1 MNKIKII
8 FFDIDGTLVSFKTHT
23 IPQSTLD
30 AIHHVRENGVKV
42 WIATGRP
49 LPFITNLGEL
59 EYDGVVSV
67 TGAHCQTREGHVIF
81 SQPVDKADIQ
91 RMIQRQHETGIAVT
105 YAGNDRAIV
114 TAPNGV
120 PTAVTEVFK
129 LLDLDEPQLYEPEEA
144 LRFDVMQV
152 IAFFRDEETDD
163 VMGHVLQNCS
173 DSRWHPA
180 FADCVAK
187 GVNKAVGIDKVLEYY
202 GFDIADAM
210 AFGDGSNDIEMLRHV
225 GTGVAM
231 GNASDEV
238 KAAADIVTTSV
249 DEDGVANII
258 LAFSEGN
265 ELLYCI
271 ALGYPNESPK
281 AKPRTLDKIRFIE

>member
-1 MNKIKII
+1 MIQNIAKTKII

-30 AIHHVRENGVKV
+30 AIHSVREKGVKV

-49 LPFITNLGEL
+49 LPFINNLEGL

-67 TGAHCQTREGHVIF
+67 TGAHCQTSDGEVIF

-91 RMIQRQHETGIAVT
+91 RMIERQYETGIAVT

-114 TAPNGV
+114 TAPKGV
-120 PTAVTEVFK
+120 PATVTEVFT
-129 LLDLDEPQLYEPEEA
+129 LLNLEEPKLYEPEEA
-144 LRFDVMQV
+144 LKFDVMQV
-152 IAFFRDEETDD
+152 IAFFRDEDTADI
-163 VMGHVLQNCS
+163 MGNILQNCS

-187 GVNKAVGIDKVLEYY
+187 GVNKAVGIDRVLEYY
-202 GFDIADAM
+202 GFDISEAM
-210 AFGDGSNDIEMLRHV
+210 AFGDGGNDITMLRHV

-249 DEDGVANII
+249 DDDGVANV
-258 LAFSEGN
+258 LNCLF
-265 ELLYCI
+265 
-271 ALGYPNESPK
+271 
-281 AKPRTLDKIRFIE
+281 